1 MIVVY
6 DSLTG
11 QGKRFADKLGY
22 QVEDIKTFETKA
34 NTPLFLVTRSFNFGE
49 VTREAAAF
57 LAAYHHLVIG
67 VAVTGNRN
75 WGTNFGA
82 AGDKITAKYGIPL
95 VLKFEALGMPEDV
108 IKVKHWLD
116 HQHPTSHHQ
125 RSDHHGHVQNHG

>member
-22 QVEDIKTFETKA
+22 PVEDIRTFETKA
-34 NTPLFLVTRSFNFGE
+34 DTPLLLITRSFNFGE

-57 LAAYHHLVIG
+57 LDCYHHLVIG

-75 WGTNFGA
+75 WGANFGA
-82 AGDKITAKYGIPL
+82 AGDKIAVTYGIPL
-95 VLKFEALGMPEDV
+95 VLKFEASGMPEDV
-108 IKVKHWLD
+108 TKVKQWLD
-116 HQHPTSHHQ
+116 RHHHSNTHQ